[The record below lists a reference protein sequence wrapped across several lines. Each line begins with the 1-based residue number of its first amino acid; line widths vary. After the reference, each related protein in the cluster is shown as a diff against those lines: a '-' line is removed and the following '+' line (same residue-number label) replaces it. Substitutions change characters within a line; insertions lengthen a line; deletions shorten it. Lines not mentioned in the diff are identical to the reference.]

1 MAASNP
7 AGAVLTFVMPVAVF
21 LGVLLW
27 GYFQRRG
34 H

>member
-1 MAASNP
+1 MLENP
-7 AGAVLTFVMPVAVF
+7 TGDVLTFVFPVTLF

-34 H
+34 N

>member
-1 MAASNP
+1 MAASN
-7 AGAVLTFVMPVAVF
+7 ATGAVLTFVLPVSVF
-21 LGVLLW
+21 LAVLLW

>member
-1 MAASNP
+1 MASNP
-7 AGAVLTFVMPVAVF
+7 AGDVLTYVLPVAIF
-21 LGVLLW
+21 LCVLLW